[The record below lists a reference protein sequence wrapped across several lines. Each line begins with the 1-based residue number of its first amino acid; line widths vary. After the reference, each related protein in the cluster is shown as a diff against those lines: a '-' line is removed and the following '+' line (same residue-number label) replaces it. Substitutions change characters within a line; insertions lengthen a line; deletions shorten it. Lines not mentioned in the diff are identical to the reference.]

1 MGDGAQLPETPHHVD
16 EKMEHIVLSI
26 KEFSPNQS
34 LQIQV
39 SREETTVVEN
49 GGDRGCWLRH

>member
-1 MGDGAQLPETPHHVD
+1 MGDGAQLPEARHHVD

-26 KEFSPNQS
+26 KEFSPNQA

-39 SREETTVVEN
+39 SREETTVVE
-49 GGDRGCWLRH
+49 